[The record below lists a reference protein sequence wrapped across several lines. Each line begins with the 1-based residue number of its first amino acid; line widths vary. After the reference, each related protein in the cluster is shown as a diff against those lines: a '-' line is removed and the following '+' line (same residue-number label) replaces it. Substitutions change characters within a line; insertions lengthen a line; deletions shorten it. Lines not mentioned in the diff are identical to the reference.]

1 MNQSIVLSQN
11 VLNTIKSLPIE
22 QQYSIVSATAGEMI
36 FGAVVGNELTA
47 EERRL
52 YAIIKTYVKQDSQLY
67 ACRMTAY

>member
-22 QQYSIVSATAGEMI
+22 QQYSIVSAIAGEMI
-36 FGAVVGNELTA
+36 FDAVVGNELTA